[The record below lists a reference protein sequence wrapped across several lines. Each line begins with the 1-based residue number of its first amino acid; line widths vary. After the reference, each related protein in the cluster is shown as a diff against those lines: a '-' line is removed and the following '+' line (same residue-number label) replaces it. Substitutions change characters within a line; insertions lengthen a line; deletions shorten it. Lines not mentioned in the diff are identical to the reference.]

1 MRKRMTTITQVRKE
15 EAKFDLHIN
24 DDMPE
29 MFTDGISKVLMG
41 NTISKLTFH
50 SITNPA
56 HQNSDEIEV
65 RKGVLL
71 LTIPTPVLLEM
82 CRNILTSAQSSI
94 DAFSEAGKKTDAQV
108 RKIMDGVNIEKP
120 TV

>member
-1 MRKRMTTITQVRKE
+1 MTTITQIRE
-15 EAKFDLHIN
+15 EDAKFDLLIN

-29 MFTDGISKVLMG
+29 MFTDGISNMMMG

-50 SITNPA
+50 SVTKPA
-56 HQNSDEIEV
+56 HQSTNEIEV

-82 CRNILTSAQSSI
+82 CRNILATAQSSI
-94 DAFSEAGKKTDAQV
+94 DAFSDAGKKTDTQV
-108 RKIMDGVNIEKP
+108 RKIMNGVNIEKP